1 MVKVILQDR
10 KSAVLTAS
18 SLACLARIPT
28 VNLTSGCAHGCLYCY
43 TRGYSNYPGDG
54 KITVYK
60 NTLEKLRNE
69 LRRKRKR
76 PCAVYFS
83 PSSDPFQPVPEV
95 LDVTY
100 EVFEF
105 LFQAGLGVA
114 FLTKGHIPERHM
126 KLLQANAPQV
136 RAQIGLITLDAKL
149 AGIFEPN
156 AATPEM
162 RLAQAR
168 TFVESDIVNQMR
180 LDPILAGLTDSPEE
194 LNDLCKKISSAGVK
208 QIAVSTLFM
217 RRAIVTSLKRNVQDE
232 AILGK
237 LLDSFG
243 QASRMAIHAGRS
255 SVTALPASVRR
266 MVHER
271 VRKAA
276 HANGLSVKICAC
288 KNPDIATG
296 SCSIA
301 GDWSGSIPQ
310 ATQQGLFDNVER
322 GLD

>member
-10 KSAVLTAS
+10 KSAVLTSS
-18 SLACLARIPT
+18 SLACLSHIPT
-28 VNLTSGCAHGCLYCY
+28 VNLTSGCAHQCLYCY
-43 TRGYSNYPGDG
+43 TRGYSNYPGEG
-54 KITVYK
+54 KVTVYK
-60 NTLEKLRNE
+60 NTLEKLCEE

-76 PCAVYFS
+76 PRAVYFS

-95 LDVTY
+95 LDLTY

-114 FLTKGHIPERHM
+114 FLTKGQIPDRHM
-126 KLLQANAPQV
+126 KLLQANASQV

-149 AGIFEPN
+149 AGIFEPY
-156 AATPEM
+156 AAIPET
-162 RLAQAR
+162 RLAQAQ
-168 TFVESDIVNQMR
+168 TFVESGIVNQVR
-180 LDPILAGLTDSPEE
+180 LDPILPGLTDSSAV
-194 LNDLCKKISSAGVK
+194 LNDLCEKIATVGVK
-208 QIAVSTLFM
+208 QIAISTLFL
-217 RRAIVTSLKRNVQDE
+217 RRAVVAALKRNIQDE

-237 LLDSFG
+237 LLGSFG
-243 QASRMAIHAGRS
+243 QASRMAIHAERS

-266 MVHER
+266 TIHDR
-271 VRKAA
+271 VREAA

-288 KNPDIATG
+288 KNPDIDTG

-310 ATQQGLFDNVER
+310 ATQRELFDNAER
-322 GLD
+322 G